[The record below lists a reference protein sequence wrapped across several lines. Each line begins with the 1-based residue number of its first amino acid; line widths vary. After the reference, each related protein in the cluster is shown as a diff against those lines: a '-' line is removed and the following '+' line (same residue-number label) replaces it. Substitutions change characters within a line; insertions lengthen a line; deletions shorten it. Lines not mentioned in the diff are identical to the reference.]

1 MLTVVRNLYR
11 DAFSGLPREVWLLAA
26 AALINRAGTMVLPF
40 MSLYL
45 TTELAFTKETAGWV
59 LLSFG
64 MGSIA
69 GSWLGGAL
77 SGRMGAVRV
86 QVWSLMLACGGFLA
100 VSQLRSFWPLFA
112 GVFMLSMVN
121 DAFRPACMTATVEF
135 APDGVRTRALT
146 LLRLSVNLGMA
157 VGPALAGIL
166 ATENYVWLFVGDGLT
181 CLAAGLF
188 IRHMLRDV
196 PPVTADGGDP
206 AGLPLRSP
214 WRDGPFLVFLLI
226 ILLLGIVFMQLLITL
241 PLFLHDDYGL
251 PEYAIGGL
259 IALNALLI
267 VLTEMILI
275 RRTEHR
281 PPLRMLALG
290 ILFVGA
296 AFALFPL
303 GQTILWAGLAMVVL
317 TVGEML
323 AFPFSNAL
331 AASRGGRFGSSA
343 YMGLYTAAFS
353 LAHMLAPV
361 GGLFLYE
368 WAGGGAVFLTGGVL
382 ALLLS
387 LACLSLAPAFRSRL
401 SAV

>member
-1 MLTVVRNLYR
+1 MMSAVRNLYR

-26 AALINRAGTMVLPF
+26 GALINRAGTMVLPF

-45 TTELAFTKETAGWV
+45 TTELAFSKEKAGWI

-69 GSWLGGAL
+69 GSWLGGWM
-77 SGRMGAVRV
+77 SGRIGAVRV
-86 QVWSLMLACGGFLA
+86 QYWSLVLACGGFLA
-100 VSQLRSFWPLFA
+100 VSQLHNFWPLFA
-112 GVFMLSMVN
+112 GVFLLSTVN
-121 DAFRPACMTATVEF
+121 DAFRPACMTATVEL
-135 APDGVRTRALT
+135 APDEVRTRALT

-157 VGPALAGIL
+157 VGPALAGVL
-166 ATENYVWLFVGDGLT
+166 ATENYVWLFVGDAIT

-188 IRHMLRDV
+188 IRHMLRGA
-196 PPVTADGGDP
+196 PRILAESGDG
-206 AGLPLRSP
+206 AGLTLRSP

-226 ILLLGIVFMQLLITL
+226 ILLLGVVFMQLLITL

-259 IALNALLI
+259 IAFNALLI

-281 PPLRMLALG
+281 PPLRMLAVG

-303 GQTILWAGLAMVVL
+303 GRTILWAGLAMVVL

-331 AASRGGRFGSSA
+331 AASRGGRYGSSA

-368 WAGGGAVFLTGGVL
+368 WAGGGAVFFTGGAL

-387 LACLSLAPAFRSRL
+387 LACLGLAPSFRPRL
-401 SAV
+401 PAA